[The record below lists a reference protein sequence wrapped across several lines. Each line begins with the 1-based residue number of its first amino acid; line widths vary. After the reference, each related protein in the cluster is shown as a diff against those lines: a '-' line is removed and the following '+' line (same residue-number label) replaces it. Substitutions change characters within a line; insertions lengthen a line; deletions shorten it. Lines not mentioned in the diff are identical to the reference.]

1 MDLQLQSAPS
11 ASPGHVVWSLPPS
24 WREWTGLLMVEPSA
38 TETPDSQ
45 AGPEEQA
52 ISLWLMFTNGANDT
66 AAPSSSSSVAKSGP
80 LRLETAFTVLNS
92 YTLSGALDPTKRTI
106 HFTQTCLPTAQATT
120 PWQSRDFTATITASV
135 SFADRC
141 ARTACVLC
149 ALRFAQT
156 FRCCVLLCF
165 QCS

>member
-1 MDLQLQSAPS
+1 MDLQLQPAPS
-11 ASPGHVVWSLPPS
+11 ASPGHVAWSLPPS

-52 ISLWLMFTNGANDT
+52 ISLWLMFTNST
-66 AAPSSSSSVAKSGP
+66 AAAASSSASAASPKADEAKGP

-92 YTLSGALDPTKRTI
+92 YTLSGTLDPTKRTI

-135 SFADRC
+135 SVADDALARHASC
-141 ARTACVLC
+141 AFHL
-149 ALRFAQT
+149 AQS
-156 FRCCVLLCF
+156 FGCCVLL
-165 QCS
+165 